1 MKSTYG
7 GTHDEVGW
15 GTALML
21 ALVSFPIMAATVL
34 IVRTF
39 LLPLLV
45 AGVVVMALLALFVP
59 PRYRA
64 WLGECWRA
72 PRR

>member
-1 MKSTYG
+1 MKSAFG
-7 GTHDEVGW
+7 GTHEEVGW
-15 GTALML
+15 GTALVL
-21 ALVSFPIMAATVL
+21 ALVSLPLMAAAVL

-39 LLPLLV
+39 LVPLLV

-64 WLGECWRA
+64 WLNEAWRT